1 MDKNFQNVLFLEG
14 KGTTCCRYCS
24 SIIWTTVAVK
34 FVSKSKT
41 QNNTFWNVAHLKNI
55 SEALE
60 ILKSVENKNSVRTGL
75 S

>member
-14 KGTTCCRYCS
+14 KGKTCCRYCS
-24 SIIWTTVAVK
+24 SIIWMTVAVK
-34 FVSKSKT
+34 FVSKSKA
-41 QNNTFWNVAHLKNI
+41 QSNTFRNIAHLKNI

-75 S
+75 T